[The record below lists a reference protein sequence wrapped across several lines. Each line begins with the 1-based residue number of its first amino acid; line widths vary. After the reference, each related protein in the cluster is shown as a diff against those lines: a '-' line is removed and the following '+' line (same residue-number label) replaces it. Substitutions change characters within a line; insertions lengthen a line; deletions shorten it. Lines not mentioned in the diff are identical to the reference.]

1 MTSEHDEELQ
11 ELRKF
16 MKDQE
21 QKHKKCWS
29 CLSKQRSFFKNTR
42 NIAQW
47 RITRERGEGVNL
59 LVDMESEDK

>member
-21 QKHKKCWS
+21 QKHKKV
-29 CLSKQRSFFKNTR
+29 LELFEQTEEFLQEHEEYRSMEDY
-42 NIAQW
+42 Q
-47 RITRERGEGVNL
+47 RGEGEDFL
-59 LVDMESEDK
+59 IDMDSEDK

>member
-21 QKHKKCWS
+21 QKHKKVLELFEQTEEFLQEHEEYRS
-29 CLSKQRSFFKNTR
+29 MEDYQRGG
-42 NIAQW
+42 
-47 RITRERGEGVNL
+47 RE
-59 LVDMESEDK
+59 